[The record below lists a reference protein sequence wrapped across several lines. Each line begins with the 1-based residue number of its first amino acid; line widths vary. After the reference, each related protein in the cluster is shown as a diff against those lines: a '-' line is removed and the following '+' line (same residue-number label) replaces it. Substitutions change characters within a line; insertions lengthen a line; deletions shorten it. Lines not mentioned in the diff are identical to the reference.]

1 MDILRHLVLEN
12 PLSPCIVLGLV
23 AVAAGL
29 IWSRTG
35 SRRALAVIVAAGG
48 AAAVLAILSIAVET
62 DEERVDRSLRIMAQA
77 GARGDAEALIERISP
92 QYGNAPAALSESTGG
107 TSQGQTVSSRDSIV
121 AVVRFGLG
129 RVRVSAEDPA
139 IRMGDQQATVTQT
152 YRFSP
157 APGQQFALPPSHNY
171 ITWEATLAPDP
182 DGQWRVRAAMAV
194 RPERMTPEEA
204 ARQLHRA
211 LPRP

>member
-1 MDILRHLVLEN
+1 MDILRHLVFEN

-48 AAAVLAILSIAVET
+48 AAAILAILSIAVET
-62 DEERVDRSLRIMAQA
+62 DQERVDRSLRMMAQA

-92 QYGNAPAALSESTGG
+92 QYGNAPAA
-107 TSQGQTVSSRDSIV
+107 RDSIV

-129 RVRVSAEDPA
+129 RVRVSAGDPA
-139 IRMGDQQATVTQT
+139 IRMGDKQATVTQT

-157 APGQQFALPPSHNY
+157 APGQKFALPPSHDY
-171 ITWEATLAPDP
+171 VTWEATLAPDA
-182 DGQWRVRAAMAV
+182 DGQWRVRAATAV
-194 RPERMTPEEA
+194 RPERMSPEEA
-204 ARQLHRA
+204 AGRLRQFLSRF
-211 LPRP
+211 

>member
-48 AAAVLAILSIAVET
+48 AAAILAILSIAVET
-62 DEERVDRSLRIMAQA
+62 DQERVDRSLRMMAQA

-92 QYGNAPAALSESTGG
+92 QYGNAPAA
-107 TSQGQTVSSRDSIV
+107 RDSIV

-129 RVRVSAEDPA
+129 RVRVSAGDPA
-139 IRMGDQQATVTQT
+139 IRMGDKQATVTQT

-157 APGQQFALPPSHNY
+157 APGQKFALPPSHDY
-171 ITWEATLAPDP
+171 VTWEATLAPDA
-182 DGQWRVRAAMAV
+182 DGQWRVRAATAV
-194 RPERMTPEEA
+194 RPERMSPEEA
-204 ARQLHRA
+204 AGRLRQFLSRF
-211 LPRP
+211 

>member
-1 MDILRHLVLEN
+1 MDILRHLVFEN

-48 AAAVLAILSIAVET
+48 AAVVLAILSIAVKT
-62 DEERVDRSLRIMAQA
+62 DEERVDRSLRMMAQA

-92 QYGNAPAALSESTGG
+92 QYGNAPAA
-107 TSQGQTVSSRDSIV
+107 RDSLV

-129 RVRVSAEDPA
+129 RVRVSAGDPA
-139 IRMGDQQATVTQT
+139 IRMGDKQATVTQT

-157 APGQQFALPPSHNY
+157 APGQKFALPPSHDY
-171 ITWEATLAPDP
+171 VTWEVTLAPDA
-182 DGQWRVRAAMAV
+182 DGQWRVRAATAV

-204 ARQLHRA
+204 AGRLRQFLSRF
-211 LPRP
+211 

>member
-48 AAAVLAILSIAVET
+48 AAVILAILAIAVET
-62 DEERVDRSLRIMAQA
+62 DVERVDRSLRAMAQA

-92 QYGNAPAALSESTGG
+92 QYGNAPAA
-107 TSQGQTVSSRDSIV
+107 RDSIE

-157 APGQQFALPPSHNY
+157 APGQQFTLPPPHNH

-182 DGQWRVRAAMAV
+182 DGQWRVRAAKAV
-194 RPERMTPEEA
+194 RPERLTPEEA
-204 ARQLHRA
+204 AGRLRQFLSRF
-211 LPRP
+211 

>member
-62 DEERVDRSLRIMAQA
+62 DQERVDRSLRMMAQA

-92 QYGNAPAALSESTGG
+92 QYGNAPAA
-107 TSQGQTVSSRDSIV
+107 RDSIV

-139 IRMGDQQATVTQT
+139 IRMGDKQATVTQT

-157 APGQQFALPPSHNY
+157 APGQQFALPPSHHY

-182 DGQWRVRAAMAV
+182 DGQWRVRAATAV
-194 RPERMTPEEA
+194 RPECMTPEEA
-204 ARQLHRA
+204 AGRLRQFLSRF
-211 LPRP
+211 

>member
-1 MDILRHLVLEN
+1 MDILRHLVFEN

-35 SRRALAVIVAAGG
+35 SRRALAVIVAAGV

-62 DEERVDRSLRIMAQA
+62 DQERVDCSLRMMAQA

-92 QYGNAPAALSESTGG
+92 QYGNAPA
-107 TSQGQTVSSRDSIV
+107 SRDSLV

-129 RVRVSAEDPA
+129 RVRVAAEDPA

-152 YRFSP
+152 YRFSA
-157 APGQQFALPPSHNY
+157 APGQRFALPPSHNY
-171 ITWEATLAPDP
+171 ITWEATLAPDA
-182 DGQWRVRAAMAV
+182 DGQWRVRAATAV
-194 RPERMTPEEA
+194 RPERLTPEEA
-204 ARQLHRA
+204 AGRLRQFLSRF
-211 LPRP
+211 